1 MKKVL
6 PVLFIFLFLSGI
18 IQAQEYQE
26 IHRDI
31 FYEAEFWLMEEAY
44 PDALLE
50 YQKLYTQGYENNA
63 NINYR
68 MGICYQNIPGEKNKA
83 IPHLEKAT
91 KNVSSR
97 YKEGVFKET
106 TAPIDAWL
114 YMGNSYRIDNQL
126 DKAVESYNTYKELL
140 DDDDSETARYTDKQ
154 IEAANNA
161 KSAIDNPIYNI
172 REHTGELINSSTA
185 DYHPIV
191 TYDEQTM
198 VYMSSLKFYESVL
211 ISHMKDGEWTEPR
224 QITSELEPEGKLYVN
239 SMSKDGKV
247 LYLNQEDN
255 FNSDILVSTL
265 DGERWTKAKR
275 LNKWINTKFWE
286 SHASIS
292 GDGEYLYFISNRKL
306 GQGGMDIWVS
316 HDGEEGWG
324 EPLNLGAGI
333 NTELNEDHPFIS
345 DDGKVLYFSSQGHHS
360 IGGFDI
366 FYSEKLADG
375 SWTEPKNLG
384 YPINTT
390 DDDLFFYPVGNG
402 KYGYQSL
409 FADENVGSRDI
420 FRYQLFETEAEYLTA
435 IGEVPPEVTEPVVE
449 IPIEV
454 PVVVPPVVEK
464 PTVMYF
470 IRPVFFGFDKYDLT
484 SDARSTLDDLAEILE
499 VFPLLEVQ
507 AAGHTDHKGSD
518 SYNMMLSKKRS
529 ASVVKYITQKGI
541 DGKRVKSIGKGESY
555 PVARNSMDDGS
566 DSPEGRQLNRRVEI
580 LVVKPELPNV
590 KVEEVK
596 VPDNLKK

>member
-1 MKKVL
+1 MKKIQ
-6 PVLFIFLFLSGI
+6 PVLFTFLFLSGI
-18 IQAQEYQE
+18 IQAQEYQKVL
-26 IHRDI
+26 RDI
-31 FYEAEFWLMEEAY
+31 FYEAEFWIMEESY
-44 PDALLE
+44 PDALME
-50 YQKLYTQGYENNA
+50 YQKLYTRGYENNA

-68 MGICYQNIPGEKNKA
+68 MGICYQYIPGEKSKA

-114 YMGNSYRIDNQL
+114 YIGNSYRIDNQL

-140 DDDDSETARYTDKQ
+140 KDDESEMALYTDKQ

-161 KSAIDNPIYNI
+161 KIAMENPVYYI
-172 REHTGELINSSTA
+172 REHTGKLINTSTA
-185 DYHPIV
+185 DYNPIV
-191 TYDEQTM
+191 TFDEQTM

-211 ISHMKDGEWTEPR
+211 ISHKEDGEWTEPR

-239 SMSKDGKV
+239 SISKDGKV

-255 FNSDILVSTL
+255 FNSDILVSTFE
-265 DGERWTKAKR
+265 GERWTKAKL

-292 GDGEYLYFISNRKL
+292 TDGNYLYFSSNRKT

-316 HDGEEGWG
+316 RDGKEGWG

-333 NTELNEDHPFIS
+333 NTTLNEDHPFIS
-345 DDGKVLYFSSQGHHS
+345 EDGRVLYFTSQGHHS

-375 SWTEPKNLG
+375 SWSEPKNLG
-384 YPINTT
+384 YPVNTT
-390 DDDLFFYPVGNG
+390 DDDLFFSPVGNG

-409 FADENVGSRDI
+409 FAEENVGSRDI

-435 IGEVPPEVTEPVVE
+435 IGKPPEEPIEVIEPVE
-449 IPIEV
+449 EV
-454 PVVVPPVVEK
+454 PVVVPPVVEE
-464 PTVMYF
+464 PTIMYV
-470 IRPVFFGFDKYDLT
+470 IRPVFFDFNKYELT
-484 SDARSTLDDLAEILE
+484 SDTKSTLDDLAEILQ

-507 AAGHTDHKGSD
+507 AVGHTDHKGSD

-529 ASVVKYITQKGI
+529 ASVVSYITRKGI
-541 DGKRVKSIGKGESY
+541 DGKRIKSIGKGEGY
-555 PVARNSMDDGS
+555 PVAKNNLDDGT

-580 LVVKPELPNV
+580 IVLKPELPNV
-590 KVEEVK
+590 NVEEVK
-596 VPDNLKK
+596 VPDKLKK